1 MSAFETVPNQ
11 RTISI
16 KKEKCDK
23 DNIYTSI
30 NLKALTKASKQLS
43 ANAFKFWIYLAKNQ
57 NNYTF
62 ALSKVATIDFCRF
75 GESTYT
81 KVFKELKEFG
91 YLKETSKDKYD
102 FYEFPKDDTE
112 QQIIITINKADNGFS
127 F

>member
-1 MSAFETVPNQ
+1 MQALS
-11 RTISI
+11 
-16 KKEKCDK
+16 KKYSQSFSNCIIVSTFVGNGK
-23 DNIYTSI
+23 
-30 NLKALTKASKQLS
+30 
-43 ANAFKFWIYLAKNQ
+43 

-62 ALSKVATIDFCRF
+62 ALSKVATIDFCGF

-102 FYEFPKDDTE
+102 FYEIPKDDTE